1 MAHEVALR
9 VTCSSSCGLPP
20 ALSNLHGNSPA
31 LSSLMKTVYFLLLLS
46 LLISAPLVQATER
59 KPNIIIVFCDDL
71 GYADIGPFGAKKHA
85 TPVLDQMAR
94 EGMRL
99 TDFYSTCPV
108 CTPSRSSLMTGC
120 YPRRVNMHV
129 DEQNL
134 CVLFPAARKGLNPEE
149 VTIAEVLKEQNYST
163 MCIGKWHLGDHPDFM
178 PTNHGFDH
186 YFGIPYSNDMNRKEV
201 PLPLVRDLTVIR
213 DRVQKETTIT
223 AQYTS
228 EAVKFIKSNS
238 GNPFFLYLPHT
249 AVHLPLVPGEKF
261 KGSSEGGAYGDWVQ
275 EIDWSMGELFKTI
288 KSEGIDKHT
297 LVLFTSDNGSAR
309 EKQGSNLPLRGRK
322 GRTDEGG
329 MRVPCLVRWPG
340 RIPAGSSS
348 GALTCTM
355 DLLPTAAAISG
366 GTLPADRPI
375 DGKNIWPILSGQ
387 AKGHPRDAFFYYQMD
402 QLQAVR
408 SGDWKLFLAMDSKK
422 RNWGK
427 PEGKKELA
435 LYNLARD
442 IHEDNNVAAGHPEI
456 VRRLI
461 SHAKAAREELGDV
474 GRPGKGQRKA
484 GWVETPSPRLLKP

>member
-31 LSSLMKTVYFLLLLS
+31 LPSLMKTVYFLLLLS

-442 IHEDNNVAAGHPEI
+442 IHEDNNVAAGHPEV

>member
-1 MAHEVALR
+1 
-9 VTCSSSCGLPP
+9 
-20 ALSNLHGNSPA
+20 
-31 LSSLMKTVYFLLLLS
+31 MKTVNLFLFLS
-46 LLISAPLVQATER
+46 LLHVAPPVLAAER

-129 DEQNL
+129 DEKNL
-134 CVLFPAARKGLNPEE
+134 CVLFPAAHKGLNPDEI
-149 VTIAEVLKEQNYST
+149 TIAEVLKEQNYST

-201 PLPLVRDLTVIR
+201 PLPLVRDLTVVR
-213 DRVQKETTIT
+213 DGVQKDTTIT
-223 AQYTS
+223 AQYTA

-238 GNPFFLYLPHT
+238 KSPFFLYLPHT
-249 AVHLPLVPGEKF
+249 AVHLPLVPGERF
-261 KGSSEGGAYGDWVQ
+261 KGTSEAGAYGDWVQ
-275 EIDWSMGELFKTI
+275 EIDWSMGELFKAI

-297 LVLFTSDNGSAR
+297 MVLFTSDNGSAR

-329 MRVPCLVRWPG
+329 MRVPCVIRWPG
-340 RIPAGSSS
+340 RIPAGSSR

-366 GTLPADRPI
+366 GKLPADHLI
-375 DGKNIWPILSGQ
+375 DGKNIWPILSGES
-387 AKGHPRDAFFYYQMD
+387 KSHPRDAFFYYQMD

-408 SGDWKLFLAMDSKK
+408 SGPWKLCLAMDSKK

-427 PEGKKELA
+427 PEGKKALA
-435 LYNLARD
+435 LYNLAED
-442 IHEDNNVAAGHPEI
+442 IHEDTNVAAENPEI
-456 VRRLI
+456 VKQLLI
-461 SHAKAAREELGDV
+461 HAEAAREDLGDV

-484 GWVETPSPRLLKP
+484 GWVEKASPRLLQQ

>member
-1 MAHEVALR
+1 MGSE
-9 VTCSSSCGLPP
+9 
-20 ALSNLHGNSPA
+20 
-31 LSSLMKTVYFLLLLS
+31 
-46 LLISAPLVQATER
+46 
-59 KPNIIIVFCDDL
+59 
-71 GYADIGPFGAKKHA
+71 
-85 TPVLDQMAR
+85 
-94 EGMRL
+94 
-99 TDFYSTCPV
+99 
-108 CTPSRSSLMTGC
+108 
-120 YPRRVNMHV
+120 
-129 DEQNL
+129 
-134 CVLFPAARKGLNPEE
+134 
-149 VTIAEVLKEQNYST
+149 
-163 MCIGKWHLGDHPDFM
+163 MC
-178 PTNHGFDH
+178 
-186 YFGIPYSNDMNRKEV
+186 
-201 PLPLVRDLTVIR
+201 IR
-213 DRVQKETTIT
+213 DR
-223 AQYTS
+223 YTS

-297 LVLFTSDNGSAR
+297 LVLFTSDNGSAG

-408 SGDWKLFLAMDSKK
+408 SGDWKLFLAMDSNK

>member
-1 MAHEVALR
+1 M
-9 VTCSSSCGLPP
+9 
-20 ALSNLHGNSPA
+20 
-31 LSSLMKTVYFLLLLS
+31 FLFLS
-46 LLISAPLVQATER
+46 LLHVAPPVLAAER

-129 DEQNL
+129 DEKNL
-134 CVLFPAARKGLNPEE
+134 CVLFPAARKGLNPDEI
-149 VTIAEVLKEQNYST
+149 TIAEVLKEQNYST

-201 PLPLVRDLTVIR
+201 PLPLVRDLTVVR
-213 DRVQKETTIT
+213 DGVQKDTTIT
-223 AQYTS
+223 AQYTA

-238 GNPFFLYLPHT
+238 KSPFFLYLPHT
-249 AVHLPLVPGEKF
+249 AVHLPLVPGERF
-261 KGSSEGGAYGDWVQ
+261 KGTSEAGAYGDWVQ
-275 EIDWSMGELFKTI
+275 EIDWSMGELFKAI

-297 LVLFTSDNGSAR
+297 MVLFTSDNGSAR

-329 MRVPCLVRWPG
+329 MRVPCVIRWPG
-340 RIPAGSSS
+340 RIPAGSSR

-366 GTLPADRPI
+366 GKLPADHLI
-375 DGKNIWPILSGQ
+375 DGKNIWPILSGES
-387 AKGHPRDAFFYYQMD
+387 KSHPRDAFFYYQMD

-408 SGDWKLFLAMDSKK
+408 SGPWKLCLAMDSKK

-427 PEGKKELA
+427 PEGKKALA
-435 LYNLARD
+435 LYNLAED
-442 IHEDNNVAAGHPEI
+442 IHEDTNVAAENPEI
-456 VRRLI
+456 VKQLLI
-461 SHAKAAREELGDV
+461 HAEAAREDLGDV

-484 GWVETPSPRLLKP
+484 GWVEKASPRLLQQ

>member
-1 MAHEVALR
+1 MPQY
-9 VTCSSSCGLPP
+9 CLPP
-20 ALSNLHGNSPA
+20 SLSNLRANISYLPV
-31 LSSLMKTVYFLLLLS
+31 SMKTIYFLPLLS

-59 KPNIIIVFCDDL
+59 KPNIIIIFCDDL

-134 CVLFPAARKGLNPEE
+134 CVLFPAARKGLNPDE

-178 PTNHGFDH
+178 PTSQGFDH
-186 YFGIPYSNDMNRKEV
+186 YFGIPYSNDMNRKQV
-201 PLPLVRDLTVIR
+201 PLPLVRDLTVVK
-213 DRVQKETTIT
+213 DSVQKDTTIT
-223 AQYTS
+223 AQYTA

-238 GNPFFLYLPHT
+238 KAPFFLYLPHT
-249 AVHLPLVPGEKF
+249 AVHLPLVPGKDF
-261 KGSSEGGAYGDWVQ
+261 KGTSRAGSYGDWVQ
-275 EIDWSMGELFKTI
+275 EIDWSMGEIFKAI
-288 KSEGIDKHT
+288 KSQGIDKHT

-329 MRVPCLVRWPG
+329 MRVPCIVRWPE
-340 RIPAGSSS
+340 RVPAGSSS

-366 GTLPADRPI
+366 SKLPADRLI
-375 DGKNIWPILSGQ
+375 DGKNIWPILSG
-387 AKGHPRDAFFYYQMD
+387 KSKSHPREAFFYYQMD

-408 SGDWKLFLAMDSKK
+408 SGIWKLCVAMDSKK
-422 RNWGK
+422 RNWGN
-427 PEGKKELA
+427 PEGKKALA
-435 LYNLARD
+435 LYNLATD
-442 IHEDNNVAAGHPEI
+442 IHEDNNVAAKHPRI
-456 VRRLI
+456 VKQLLA
-461 SHAKAAREELGDV
+461 HAEAAREDLGDV

-484 GWVETPSPRLLKP
+484 GWVEKASPRLLQR